1 MIYKIPRVLSQVC
14 HQDAGRAVG
23 AHLQHN
29 SSILERI
36 GQWLGAVCLL
46 VLMQGAA
53 LAAESFPARVLRVV
67 DGDTLWVMPQHEVQ
81 VRRAGGAL
89 ERSGRIK
96 LRIEGIDAPEI
107 CQAHGRTAQRFLE
120 RWVLQQTVQVHVQGS
135 DRYRRL
141 LVQVQAQD
149 GQDIGAVMVR
159 EGHAWSYR
167 TGWTRGIYAA
177 EERAAMR
184 EEAGLFADPKA
195 RYPRDFRAVHGPCHV
210 VPRQKPMPSR

>member
-96 LRIEGIDAPEI
+96 LRIEGIDAPEMRDPGGRGS
-107 CQAHGRTAQRFLE
+107 QAGFAALISGQMLACDPIY
-120 RWVLQQTVQVHVQGS
+120 S
-135 DRYRRL
+135 DRYGRSVARCCL
-141 LVQVQAQD
+141 QGGTDLGCALVAAGAAQD
-149 GQDIGAVMVR
+149 WPKYSGGA
-159 EGHAWSYR
+159 
-167 TGWTRGIYAA
+167 YAGCD
-177 EERAAMR
+177 E
-184 EEAGLFADPKA
+184 DT
-195 RYPRDFRAVHGPCHV
+195 
-210 VPRQKPMPSR
+210 SR